1 MPNEKD
7 YLIELFFQPNPFL
20 PDGEVAKDAQSL
32 LEKMKTKKNSYN
44 TLECKSKLLFMITFC
59 NLSCRFLNS
68 NLNYDCSSEFYLR
81 NLQEQVRK
89 NIVFQKFFLPFTV
102 QRNCASDFKTFANS

>member
-1 MPNEKD
+1 MTTDWFRFFWTD

-44 TLECKSKLLFMITFC
+44 TLECKLKI
-59 NLSCRFLNS
+59 FLH
-68 NLNYDCSSEFYLR
+68 
-81 NLQEQVRK
+81 
-89 NIVFQKFFLPFTV
+89 KF
-102 QRNCASDFKTFANS
+102 

>member
-1 MPNEKD
+1 MTMIGSVFWTD

-44 TLECKSKLLFMITFC
+44 TLECKSKIFFPL
-59 NLSCRFLNS
+59 
-68 NLNYDCSSEFYLR
+68 
-81 NLQEQVRK
+81 
-89 NIVFQKFFLPFTV
+89 KF
-102 QRNCASDFKTFANS
+102 